1 METFKDKVPFD
12 LGYSAI
18 YVPIIGDI
26 EAFAQE
32 YSKLKASHQ
41 KKFWLV
47 KFEPQV
53 INLIEK
59 NSAFYL
65 GCMLWGG
72 FLHFRF
78 PNKEITGN
86 ATANI
91 SEEERAK
98 FDCAEEVKIVLNFI
112 KNLDR
117 DFVYLLKRHSKVS
130 KFTREILENY
140 VEFAQQNENFIDTKN
155 TNNIKTPKGVE
166 HFKDLSPEKLDELYA
181 KIKNAINATDA
192 KSLLGIGFYKN

>member
-1 METFKDKVPFD
+1 MENFKDKVPFD
-12 LGYSAI
+12 PGYSAI

-32 YSKLKASHQ
+32 YSKLKAAHQ

-47 KFEPQV
+47 KFEPQ
-53 INLIEK
+53 ILNLIEK

-72 FLHFRF
+72 FLHFRY

-86 ATANI
+86 ATSNI
-91 SEEERAK
+91 SKEERER

-117 DFVYLLKRHSKVS
+117 DFVYLVKRHSKVS

-140 VEFAQQNENFIDTKN
+140 VEFAQINKNFVDTKN
-155 TNNIKTPKGVE
+155 TNEIKIPEVVE
-166 HFKDLSPEKLDELYA
+166 HFKDLSPEKLDELYSN
-181 KIKNAINATDA
+181 IKNAINTSNSKA
-192 KSLLGIGFYKN
+192 LLDIGFYK

>member
-12 LGYSAI
+12 PGYSAI

-53 INLIEK
+53 TNLIEK

-86 ATANI
+86 STSNI
-91 SEEERAK
+91 SEAERSK

-140 VEFAQQNENFIDTKN
+140 VEFAKENKNFIDTKN
-155 TNNIKTPKGVE
+155 TNDIKIPELVE
-166 HFKDLSPEKLDELYA
+166 HFKDLSPDKLDELYV
-181 KIKNAINATDA
+181 KIKNAINTSDSNA
-192 KSLLGIGFYKN
+192 LLNIGFYKN

>member
-12 LGYSAI
+12 PGYSAI

-91 SEEERAK
+91 SEEELAK

-117 DFVYLLKRHSKVS
+117 DCVYLLKRHSKVS

-140 VEFAQQNENFIDTKN
+140 VEFAQENENFIDTKN
-155 TNNIKTPKGVE
+155 TNDIKIPEVVE
-166 HFKDLSPEKLDELYA
+166 HFKGLSPEKLDELYV
-181 KIKNAINATDA
+181 KIKNVIATSNSNA
-192 KSLLGIGFYKN
+192 LLDIGFYKN